1 MFGVMQWLR
10 SCDFNSSD
18 SWKNEECTKGVD
30 EVLKQYNEIDIYSLL
45 LFIQD
50 CFCSSPSGFFGIK
63 CKGLCFFLLF
73 CMSFFCE
80 FF

>member
-30 EVLKQYNEIDIYSLL
+30 EVLKQYNEIDIYSLHTSVCFATFIFKLMFVPL
-45 LFIQD
+45 LIVQ
-50 CFCSSPSGFFGIK
+50 K
-63 CKGLCFFLLF
+63 VEKKG
-73 CMSFFCE
+73 
-80 FF
+80 